1 MSSLYY
7 HDLVGKIEEHDDKKY
22 LTLGNNIL
30 NEVLDKI
37 RDIIGI
43 EKFDEAKILIGQFSP
58 STQRH
63 LFAAS
68 RAFHLCTPAREKAPK
83 TL

>member
-43 EKFDEAKILIGQFSP
+43 EKFDDAKILID
-58 STQRH
+58 
-63 LFAAS
+63 
-68 RAFHLCTPAREKAPK
+68 
-83 TL
+83 

>member
-1 MSSLYY
+1 MVIYFTTYDHGKLIKMSSLYY

-43 EKFDEAKILIGQFSP
+43 EKFDEAKILID
-58 STQRH
+58 
-63 LFAAS
+63 
-68 RAFHLCTPAREKAPK
+68 
-83 TL
+83 